1 MRERSPKVVADWRL
15 KQPESVDR
23 KLIRASLSGVQE
35 QTDAPNGNHQR
46 QRPPIET
53 HAEEFYYIKQ
63 MRVRTPM
70 VVVLE
75 SGDVL
80 HGVIEWYDKRC
91 IKLSRIGKPNLLIM
105 KSAIRYVHKE
115 QSGTSGSAVRDG
127 G

>member
-1 MRERSPKVVADWRL
+1 MNRE
-15 KQPESVDR
+15 
-23 KLIRASLSGVQE
+23 LIRASLSHVQV
-35 QTDAPNGNHQR
+35 QTDAPNGIHQR
-46 QRPPIET
+46 QRPPLET

-75 SGDVL
+75 SGEVL

-91 IKLSRIGKPNLLIM
+91 IKLNRIGKPNLLIM

-115 QSGTSGSAVRDG
+115 QCGTPGNAVRDG